1 MDNTIFGYV
10 SIVLLSAVG
19 MLCTAGVLSSS
30 YNDTLMQRI
39 GLALVAIWCAA
50 RVSSKLAEP
59 STDAIHLLLHGGLAT
74 YAVGTWV
81 KFMPQKP
88 PPAVR
93 ALRVLDDVQ
102 VRSVAGGSDEHR

>member
-1 MDNTIFGYV
+1 MNETMFGYL
-10 SIVLLSAVG
+10 SIALLSAVG

-59 STDAIHLLLHGGLAT
+59 STEAIHLMLHAGMAT
-74 YAVGTWV
+74 YAVGTWI
-81 KFMPQKP
+81 KFI
-88 PPAVR
+88 PAR
-93 ALRVLDDVQ
+93 QPAPRELRVLDDVQ
-102 VRSVAGGSDEHR
+102 VRSVSGGSHEHR